1 MLKLQL
7 ESGKS
12 FPWYSLIL
20 PAKSIGV
27 CDGNMRRKISTELAY
42 VYGIVLIALG
52 VMLME
57 KADFGMSMV
66 VAPAYLLYRW
76 LSPAWNFFTFGMAE
90 YCLQAMLLIIMVLMI
105 RRFRISYL
113 FSFVTAVIYGFVL
126 DGFMALG
133 TMLPGDM
140 IWQRIIYYCLGMLFC
155 SAGVSAMFHTYISP
169 EVYELF
175 VKEVSAH
182 FHISITK
189 FKTAYDC
196 VSCLIG
202 ILMSFLVFGLW
213 HFEGVKW
220 GTVLCALI
228 NGWIIGRFSALY
240 NKHFSFFD
248 RFNWRKFFES

>member
-1 MLKLQL
+1 MK
-7 ESGKS
+7 
-12 FPWYSLIL
+12 
-20 PAKSIGV
+20 
-27 CDGNMRRKISTELAY
+27 RKFSTELAY
-42 VYGIVLIALG
+42 VFGIVFISLG

-57 KADFGMSMV
+57 KADFGVSMV

-76 LSPAWNFFTFGMAE
+76 LSPVWSFFTFGRAE
-90 YCLQAMLLIIMVLMI
+90 YCFQALLLLIMTLIL
-105 RRFRISYL
+105 RRFRVSYL
-113 FSFVTAVIYGFVL
+113 FSFVTAVIYGFML

-133 TMLPGDM
+133 AMLPVDQ
-140 IWQRIIYYCLGMLFC
+140 IWQRIIYYIVGLLSC
-155 SAGVSAMFHTYISP
+155 SAGVSAMFHTYIAP

-182 FHISITK
+182 FHFNINK
-189 FKTAYDC
+189 FKTVYDC
-196 VSCLIG
+196 ISCLVG

-240 NKHFSFFD
+240 EKHFSFYD
-248 RFNWRKFFES
+248 RFRWRKRFES